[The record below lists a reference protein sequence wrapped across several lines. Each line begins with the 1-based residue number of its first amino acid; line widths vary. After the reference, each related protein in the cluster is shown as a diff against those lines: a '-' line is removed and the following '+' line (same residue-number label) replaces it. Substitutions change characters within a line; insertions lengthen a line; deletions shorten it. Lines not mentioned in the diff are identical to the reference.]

1 LGARLPVDPV
11 LAAQV
16 TLGMSL
22 ASVRSQLRLMTGS
35 ELRGVAET
43 LLALYDDALNQAKQR
58 IRVGVQ

>member
-1 LGARLPVDPV
+1 M